1 MKVLIAE
8 DSTTSRHLLQNVV
21 RKWGY
26 EPVVAADGT
35 QALALLREPD
45 HPLLAIL
52 DWEMPGLTG
61 PEVCR
66 KVREDNPEPYVYVLL
81 LTSKN
86 LKADLIAGMD
96 AGADDYVTKPF
107 DQHELKVRLRA
118 GKRIVELQDQ
128 LMAAREALRE
138 QATRDALTGLWNRRS
153 ITEALEREA
162 ARARREGSSLALL
175 MADLDR
181 FKLVNDTYGHVA
193 GDAVL
198 CEAARRMGASARVYD
213 FVGRYGGEEFVIL
226 LPGCGEEAAMRYAE
240 RIRAG
245 IAASPVAIDADLQIP
260 ITASFGVTACSGTTC
275 LSPQAM
281 IQAADEALYAAKR
294 GGRNQ
299 VVFLPLAVTE
309 PR

>member
-8 DSTTSRHLLQNVV
+8 DSTTSRHLLQAVV

-26 EPVVAADGT
+26 EPVVACDGA
-35 QALALLREPD
+35 QALERLREPS

-66 KVREDNPEPYVYVLL
+66 RLRQENSEPYVYVLL

-86 LKADLIAGMD
+86 LKADVIAGME

-118 GKRIVELQDQ
+118 GRRIVELQDQ
-128 LMAAREALRE
+128 LLAAREALRE
-138 QATRDALTGLWNRRS
+138 HATRDSLTGLWNRRS

-162 ARARREGSSLALL
+162 ARAKREGSSLALL

-181 FKLVNDTYGHVA
+181 FKQVNDSYGHVA
-193 GDAVL
+193 GDIVL
-198 CEAARRMGASARVYD
+198 CEASRRMASSARVYD
-213 FVGRYGGEEFVIL
+213 FVGRYGGEEFLVL
-226 LPGCGEEAAMRYAE
+226 LPGCGEEMATRYAE
-240 RIRAG
+240 RIRAA
-245 IAASPVAIDADLQIP
+245 IAEAPIAIDGEVQLQ
-260 ITASFGVTACSGTTC
+260 ITASFGVTASGGTNC
-275 LSPQAM
+275 GSPQAL

-294 GGRNQ
+294 GGRNK
-299 VVFLPLAVTE
+299 VVFVPVAV
-309 PR
+309 PQPQ